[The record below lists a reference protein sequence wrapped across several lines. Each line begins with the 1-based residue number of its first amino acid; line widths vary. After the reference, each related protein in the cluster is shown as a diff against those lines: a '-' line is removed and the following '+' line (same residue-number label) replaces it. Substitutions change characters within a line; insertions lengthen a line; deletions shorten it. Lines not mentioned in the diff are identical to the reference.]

1 VKRSVGQ
8 VGDELYALAPPAF
21 TAARDAAVA
30 TAREEGDTAAAK
42 ELAALKRPTVVGH
55 LVNLLALRRPDAL
68 DRLLALSGRM
78 SGAQTDGATLRE
90 LATTRRQEIDALLT
104 LASRLATEAGSPAPT
119 RTQLAEVESTL
130 SAALVDQAT
139 AALVRSGRV
148 LKGLSY
154 AGFGAFGAGAGP
166 GSAPAAPGPSAT
178 ASAGPVAGPTSAGPA
193 ARDEAPDA
201 ATATQ
206 ARQAAQDRYDVA
218 EQALADAKTTESA
231 LTDRAAQ
238 LGTEIDRLKEQLE
251 QVNRDARAA
260 RQARLTAE
268 RELASAQRRLDRL
281 TG

>member
-1 VKRSVGQ
+1 
-8 VGDELYALAPPAF
+8 LYVLPPQAF

-68 DRLLALSGRM
+68 ERLLSLSGRM
-78 SGAQTDGATLRE
+78 AGAQTDGATLRE
-90 LATTRRQEIDALLT
+90 LAATRRQEIDALLT
-104 LASRLATEAGSPAPT
+104 LASRLATEAGSTAPT

-130 SAALVDQAT
+130 SAALVDEAT

-154 AGFGAFGAGAGP
+154 GGFGPFGPGATAPAPAPVAVDPGRPGPAGAG
-166 GSAPAAPGPSAT
+166 
-178 ASAGPVAGPTSAGPA
+178 
-193 ARDEAPDA
+193 EPDA
-201 ATATQ
+201 ATAAQ
-206 ARQAAQDRYDVA
+206 ARHAAQDRYDVA
-218 EQALADAKTTESA
+218 EQTLADAKTTEST
-231 LTDRAAQ
+231 LIDRAGQ

-268 RELASAQRRLDRL
+268 REVASARRRLDRL